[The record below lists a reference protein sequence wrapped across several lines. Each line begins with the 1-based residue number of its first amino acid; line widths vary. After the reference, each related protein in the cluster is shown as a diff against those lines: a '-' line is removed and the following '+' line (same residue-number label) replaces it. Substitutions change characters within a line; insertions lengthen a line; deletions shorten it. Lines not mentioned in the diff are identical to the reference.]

1 MYGVMHLQSLAAAE
15 DAAPNLASNSAAQI
29 KNDSAIVMLG
39 GLNSATKIY
48 LWPSRKLPYEVIGE
62 APTEFAEAVRAF
74 NFDLKGRL
82 ELTEY
87 SAFPL
92 VSFNFYRDYGDH
104 IEEFEGRTSLGPQY
118 RDYLATRD
126 FTVDPCAFT
135 VSTDRETWAAQAAVF
150 IDLDR
155 VPQQRL
161 VECLLVAMDYVAG
174 FPIPKDLGYQDVP
187 PRTVRLS
194 ILSALLD
201 CSISGAPDNPD
212 PERSREGITALP
224 SISCAIRHLRQ

>member
-1 MYGVMHLQSLAAAE
+1 MYGVLNLQSLAAAE
-15 DAAPNLASNSAAQI
+15 DAAPNLASNSAAQV
-29 KNDSAIVMLG
+29 KDSALALLG

-62 APTEFAEAVRAF
+62 APSEFAEAVQAF
-74 NFDLKGRL
+74 NFDLGGRL
-82 ELTEY
+82 GLTEY

-92 VSFNFYRDYGDH
+92 VSFNFYRNHRDH
-104 IEEFEGRTSLGPQY
+104 MEEFGRRTNLGRNY

-126 FTVDPCAFT
+126 FTADPCAFT

-201 CSISGAPDNPD
+201 CSTSGDTDYPDS
-212 PERSREGITALP
+212 ERSREGITALP
-224 SISCAIRHLRQ
+224 SISCAVGHLRQ